1 MYISQKENEDENI
14 KIISYQIEQNLIN
27 KIVSYLAF
35 INDKKI
41 LFETIWILINISYE
55 NEGETKIGNEKNNL
69 KYILNFIVNSLND
82 KIMLYHI
89 LWLVRHLISKNLSN
103 KLYFFQNNIF
113 DLFQII
119 SDKYEFDDEIN
130 NILIYVICN
139 ICRTTFFDGYDK
151 EFKKVIPFLIKKINL
166 VKEFK
171 TINMI
176 LFLIYKFSDTKNINI
191 IDELLRNNIHKK
203 IIELYYN
210 IKIIFHKDEEI
221 LQLKLYVLKIFG
233 NITSGEDD
241 NSYVL
246 IKDGI
251 IPFINYLLKENDD
264 FIIKNS
270 LWIIRNLMASLPG
283 NLYIF
288 FENNIINKIIEIGIN
303 IYEIISNN
311 YKGNENL
318 LNSFKH
324 IIYIIYII
332 LNDQINEYFYKI
344 IDYKSSICLMF
355 LVFSLRIFENNLD
368 IIQFI
373 FECIHTIILVD
384 DINQKYFNLMLSFGL
399 ESALDNLMNC
409 ENDKIIEEVKYFH
422 NKIINNN
429 YN

>member
-89 LWLVRHLISKNLSN
+89 LWLVRHLTSRNLGN

-130 NILIYVICN
+130 SILIYVICN

-151 EFKKVIPFLIKKINL
+151 EFKKVIPFLTKKIN
-166 VKEFK
+166 VVNEFK
-171 TINMI
+171 IINMI
-176 LFLIYKFSDTKNINI
+176 LYIIYKFSDTKNINI
-191 IDELLRNNIHKK
+191 IDELLRNNTYKK
-203 IIELYYN
+203 IIEFYYDIKNSLYKN
-210 IKIIFHKDEEI
+210 EEI

-233 NITSGEDD
+233 NITSGEDE

-246 IKDGI
+246 IKNGI
-251 IPFINYLLKENDD
+251 IPFINYLLKDNDE
-264 FIIKNS
+264 FIIKNT

-303 IYEIISNN
+303 IYEMFSNN
-311 YKGNENL
+311 YKVNENL

-332 LNDQINEYFYKI
+332 LNDQINEFFFML

-355 LVFSLRIFENNLD
+355 LIYSLSIFENNFD
-368 IIQFI
+368 VIQLI
-373 FECIHTIILVD
+373 FECIHTIILID
-384 DINQKYFNLMLSFGL
+384 NNNQKYFNLMLSFGL
-399 ESALDNLMNC
+399 ESALDKLMNC
-409 ENDKIIEEVKYFH
+409 ENDKIVEEVKYFH
-422 NKIINNN
+422 NKIIND
-429 YN
+429 YK